1 MAAPIA
7 GPRLESNLRH
17 SSEGQATPYI
27 SPDYT
32 PADSIMRPLLLSGF
46 GTALRVNGRTL
57 EVDWRSEG
65 RKESYRPQQLPFDSV
80 VVNSMTGSVSFEAL
94 RFLAIHNVPVTLLRW
109 NGTVLSTILP
119 RGPSNGELRVAQ
131 VDAYGDRERRLKI
144 AHAFICEK
152 VAKTVELTNHLSKT
166 LPVNPDPIRK
176 EAGSDQGASLNDL
189 RIYEAR
195 VAQAHWKEYA
205 KAVESLWPKSGF
217 ISRRSPQRSW
227 NNSAADPTNA
237 LLNYGYSLLE
247 SACRAAITSVGLL
260 PEIGFLH
267 EVAPSKLPLA
277 YDLQEPFRWLVDLS
291 VIEVLRDGKL
301 DRKKDFIV
309 TENYHVR
316 LRPTAAKAL
325 IDRFSANMNRKVS
338 VGGRN
343 YSFETLVEEAA
354 RNLARHLTIPKTSLD
369 LCHPF
374 AVENLGYV
382 GSDLKE
388 RVASLTLAERK
399 AAGISKTTWHY
410 IRKRAT
416 EGRPLRL
423 YDKVAQ
429 RLSAVS
435 AQH

>member
-1 MAAPIA
+1 
-7 GPRLESNLRH
+7 
-17 SSEGQATPYI
+17 
-27 SPDYT
+27 
-32 PADSIMRPLLLSGF
+32 MRPLLLHGF
-46 GTALRVNGRTL
+46 GTSLRVNGRTL
-57 EVDWRSEG
+57 EIDWRSEG

-80 VVNSMTGSVSFEAL
+80 IVDSMTGSVSFEAL
-94 RFLAIHNVPVTLLRW
+94 RFLAIHDVPVTLLRW

-119 RGPSNGELRVAQ
+119 RGPANGELRVAQ
-131 VDAYGDRERRLKI
+131 VGAYSDPAHRLRIARELIR
-144 AHAFICEK
+144 EK
-152 VAKTVELTNHLSKT
+152 VAKTVELAGHLSKT
-166 LPVNPDPIRK
+166 LPINPDPIRK
-176 EAGSDQGASLNDL
+176 EAVGSQGTSLNDL

-195 VAQAHWKEYA
+195 VAQAWWKEYA

-217 ISRRSPQRSW
+217 VSRRSPQRSW

-247 SACRAAITSVGLL
+247 STCRAAITSVGLL

-291 VIEVLRDGKL
+291 VVEVLRDGKL
-301 DRKKDFIV
+301 DRKKAFIV
-309 TENYHVR
+309 TENYHIR

-325 IDRFSANMNRKVS
+325 IDRFSANMNRKVA

-343 YSFETLVEEAA
+343 YSFETLVLETARRLAKYLTAPKTMLDLSYPFAAEEA
-354 RNLARHLTIPKTSLD
+354 
-369 LCHPF
+369 
-374 AVENLGYV
+374 GYV

-410 IRKRAT
+410 IRKRVA
-416 EGRPLRL
+416 EERPLRL
-423 YDKVAQ
+423 YGKVAR

-435 AQH
+435 GEH